1 MGKEAAVLTDDVNSP
16 ETCARELHAL
26 YTRHIE
32 EVVSF
37 ARGKVGAGPPD
48 PEDIAHQ
55 AFANYAAL
63 EDPKAVRNPIG
74 FVMRTASNLIADHF
88 RRSETKTTF
97 AVDNMILADL
107 IEAVEEIGP
116 ETVVLGR
123 ERLERVMAAL
133 QELPRRQR
141 RFLLLN
147 RIDGVSYTEIARRN
161 GVSSSTAHREVEAAA
176 AFCQRALAELMSDDG
191 S

>member
-1 MGKEAAVLTDDVNSP
+1 MGKEAAVLTNRAKSAEP
-16 ETCARELHAL
+16 CARGLHAL

-63 EDPKAVRNPIG
+63 KDQKAVHNPIG
-74 FVMRTASNLIADHF
+74 FIMRTASNLIADHF
-88 RRSETKTTF
+88 RRVETKTTF
-97 AVDNMILADL
+97 AVDNTKLADL
-107 IEAVEEIGP
+107 IENVEEIGP

-123 ERLERVMAAL
+123 ERFECVMAAL
-133 QELPRRQR
+133 EELPRRQR

-147 RIDGVSYTEIARRN
+147 RIDGMSYTEIARRN
-161 GVSSSTAHREVEAAA
+161 GVSSSTAHREAEAAA
-176 AFCQRALAELMSDDG
+176 AYCQRALAGLTIDDD